1 MRSKRMTPRR
11 IVVGGFLTA
20 ILVGTI
26 LLMLP
31 VSSASGVSINPV
43 DCLFMST
50 SSVCV
55 TGLSTIDPGTGLSLF
70 GKIVLA
76 VLMQTGGLGI
86 TVLGVIFIIAAGGRL
101 GIGKQRIVKES
112 LNLSTG
118 KGLTDIIAGVAY
130 MTMAFE
136 FTGAVMCFFSFV
148 KDYSTADAIGISV
161 FHSIAS
167 FNNAGF
173 DVLGEFRSLTDYN
186 DDGWL
191 CIVTCI
197 LIVAGGIGFF
207 VFSELISGKPVKS
220 WSLHTK
226 IAVSV
231 TMFLI
236 ISGTMTLKFTEGR
249 GFSWMEAFFHSVSAR
264 TAGFASVDIGDFTNA
279 GSLIIMILMFIGAS
293 PGSTGGGIK
302 TVTAFVIFRR
312 IVSVIFTKHCTAFKR
327 KISDAAVVKAFTVC
341 FMAISV
347 ILTGSFVIA
356 AVESDFYLHQIMF
369 EVISAFSTT
378 GLSMGITTELCSL
391 SKVVLV
397 FVMFI
402 GRLGPLTIATVWL
415 NRDLPAV
422 NYSEEDIM
430 IG

>member
-1 MRSKRMTPRR
+1 MTPRR
-11 IVVGGFLTA
+11 IVVGGFMA
-20 ILVGTI
+20 VILVGTI

-31 VSSASGVSINPV
+31 VSSASEKGINAV

-50 SSVCV
+50 SAVCV
-55 TGLSTIDPGTGLSLF
+55 TGLATVDPGTGLSLF
-70 GKIVLA
+70 GRIVLA
-76 VLMQTGGLGI
+76 VLMQTGGLGV
-86 TVLGVIFIIAAGGRL
+86 TVIGVILIIAAGGRL
-101 GIGKQRIVKES
+101 GIGKQRLVKES

-118 KGLTDIIAGVAY
+118 KGLKKIIGGVAY
-130 MTMAFE
+130 MTIGFE
-136 FTGAVMCFFSFV
+136 LAGAVMCFFSFRKNYGV
-148 KDYSTADAIGISV
+148 TDGIGVSI

-173 DVLGEFRSLTDYN
+173 DVLGGFRSLTDYH

-191 CIVTCI
+191 CIVTSI
-197 LIVAGGIGFF
+197 LIIAGGIGFF
-207 VFSELISGKPVKS
+207 VFSELISRRSIKS

-226 IAVSV
+226 IVVSV
-231 TMFLI
+231 TVFLI
-236 ISGTMTLKFTEGR
+236 IAGTFLLKLTEGS
-249 GFSWMEAFFHSVSAR
+249 GISWLEAYFQSVSAR
-264 TAGFASVDIGDFTNA
+264 TAGFASVDTGGFTNA

-312 IVSVIFTKHCTAFKR
+312 IVSVIFTRHCTAFKR
-327 KISDAAVVKAFTVC
+327 KISDAAVSKAFTVC
-341 FMAISV
+341 FMAIAV
-347 ILTGSFVIA
+347 VLTGTFVIA
-356 AVESDFYLHQIMF
+356 AAEPDLSLHQIVF

-378 GLSMGITTELCSL
+378 GLSMGITAELSSL
-391 SKVVLV
+391 SKVTLV

-415 NRDLPAV
+415 NRELPAV
-422 NYSEEDIM
+422 NYSEEDVM